1 MSGSHAA
8 ALKFCMARIPD
19 RSTVV
24 DVGAGMSPLSGWLS
38 KEKACKVFAFDLDRE
53 RLTKGWE
60 AASRSYKIEVADAT
74 KIDLPV
80 GTFDVAVALYSLQGM
95 LGYEALVWVR
105 IHQWLK
111 RGGAMLVASRY
122 AQNSPIYHGD
132 RGDPFFSQDEHTIRA
147 LAIYCGFEVV
157 EIHPFWYD
165 ENTHRDE
172 PLGSSVANAVLFQL
186 RAL

>member
-38 KEKACKVFAFDLDRE
+38 KEKACKVLAFDLNRE

-60 AASRSYKIEVADAT
+60 AASRSYEIKVADAT
-74 KIDLPV
+74 KIDLAV
-80 GTFDVAVALYSLQGM
+80 GTFDVAVALYSLQHM
-95 LGYEALVWVR
+95 LGYEAFVWVR

-111 RGGAMLVASRY
+111 RGGLMLVASRY
-122 AQNSPIYHGD
+122 RLNSPVFEGD
-132 RGDPFFSQDEHTIRA
+132 RGDPLMSQDEHTIKA
-147 LAIYCGFEVV
+147 LAIYCGFDIV
-157 EIHPFWYD
+157 EIQPYWYD
-165 ENTHRDE
+165 EQTYRE
-172 PLGSSVANAVLFQL
+172 EQLGSTTANAVLFEL
-186 RAL
+186 RAR